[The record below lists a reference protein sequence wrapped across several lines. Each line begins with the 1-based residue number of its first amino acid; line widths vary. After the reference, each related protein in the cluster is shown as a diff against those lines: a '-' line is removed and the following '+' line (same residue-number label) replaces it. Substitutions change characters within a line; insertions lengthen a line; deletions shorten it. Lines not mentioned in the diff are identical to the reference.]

1 MGKKQGRRG
10 RWEGGYLFPLPVV
23 PRALSFSPLPATNR
37 GLCREEKDTELKHV
51 VHTILTPYCYMK
63 TPKNSCFAGQT
74 VCTSI

>member
-51 VHTILTPYCYMK
+51 VHTYTNL
-63 TPKNSCFAGQT
+63 NT
-74 VCTSI
+74 VLLHENAKK